1 MRMLGAGVLLVCLAG
16 LPVVAVAEESAKPEP
31 GQEQGQDQGQEPEQ
45 AQDRDRVQE
54 QPLGKDQEPVQGKD
68 PAAESPRKAKPEPE
82 APSPQPAEAA
92 ATPAATPVVVA
103 PPALA
108 PFTFRFANGAT
119 LKVYGKLELVTYY
132 DTTTPAISDWLAY
145 AQPSNTYDGGEDSFS
160 MSVRASPVGV
170 HLHVPDLVGTWDLDS
185 RVEVDFSG
193 GFVTGG
199 SSAYSPLL
207 RLKQAWVS
215 MSGKHVS
222 ILAGQHFAVFAP
234 LFPDTANWIA
244 LGTSGNPWIRLPQ
257 IRLTLDWAPVKVE
270 VSVNRPMGSNEVLTD
285 SVNDHISD
293 GEQSNVPFLMGR
305 VGVHQPLGL
314 VTLGAGVS
322 GVYGREKVRRVF
334 DPATGEIKRKSN
346 GEYLKDP
353 GTGTTALDRTLDVWM
368 AAVDLKLTS
377 RYFDLM
383 GEFFIGDNLNSFFA
397 GVLQGVSLFYT
408 PPRGLLKG
416 RMDARV
422 IRTMGGWVQAIGRPI
437 PELSLGVGFGVDD
450 PRNGDLNPATAG
462 PVRTRNTTV
471 HGNVGY
477 KLGGAWLIGAEVS
490 WTRTNWRTSVAPQ
503 DLSNSNIRAVVKTSW
518 AF

>member
-1 MRMLGAGVLLVCLAG
+1 MFGAGVLLVCLVG
-16 LPVVAVAEESAKPEP
+16 LPGVAVAEEISEPERE
-31 GQEQGQDQGQEPEQ
+31 QEQD
-45 AQDRDRVQE
+45 QDRAQQ

-68 PAAESPRKAKPEPE
+68 PTAESPRKAKPEPE
-82 APSPQPAEAA
+82 APSPVPAEVAVG
-92 ATPAATPVVVA
+92 PADTPVVVA
-103 PPALA
+103 PPAPA